1 MAALLHEIIAVWW
14 GGRRGLDFPWLI
26 TSLAAAKLREGKHRQ
41 RRRIC
46 PQGLQ
51 SNESKDHISKKN
63 KTKTKITIMIIIQT
77 HTFLSLPRTEGYN
90 PHWQRGGKSFKRV
103 SFLMFKPFGIN

>member
-1 MAALLHEIIAVWW
+1 MAALSHEIIAVW
-14 GGRRGLDFPWLI
+14 GGVVFRQGLDFPWLI

-51 SNESKDHISKKN
+51 SNESEDHIFKKN

-77 HTFLSLPRTEGYN
+77 HFPVSSSNRRLKSPLAE
-90 PHWQRGGKSFKRV
+90 GGKKF
-103 SFLMFKPFGIN
+103 